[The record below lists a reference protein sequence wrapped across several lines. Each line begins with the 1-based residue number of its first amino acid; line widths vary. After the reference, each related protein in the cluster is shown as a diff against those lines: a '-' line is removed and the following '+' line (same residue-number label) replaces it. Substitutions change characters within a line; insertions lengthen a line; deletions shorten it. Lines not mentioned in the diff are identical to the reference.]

1 MYFFTIYANEVY
13 SRFVLNL
20 LNFLIFFNPYY
31 KFVKIFALVIS
42 VQFSIYLSQFVS
54 TALATEQGCL
64 GIVLKSVI
72 I

>member
-31 KFVKIFALVIS
+31 KFVKIFIAWIFLTVAHTTGL
-42 VQFSIYLSQFVS
+42 YLGS
-54 TALATEQGCL
+54 CW
-64 GIVLKSVI
+64 
-72 I
+72 